1 METRMQSVTIPGI
14 PALNEN
20 VDWAHPSSETLHLLS
35 RRRSTP
41 IGLMGEPGPNPEE
54 VDALLKLAAR
64 VPDHGKLGPWRFIVM
79 EGESRLRA
87 GEKLAQ
93 IIAGDEDADD
103 ERLTFERTRFLRA
116 PLCIVVVSTAAPH
129 RKIPEWEQ
137 TLSAAAV
144 CFHLLLVAHA
154 AGYAG
159 AWLTEWPTYDERARE
174 ALGLVP
180 PERIAGFVY
189 LGTAT
194 ENISERIRPD
204 LEPRIS
210 RF

>member
-1 METRMQSVTIPGI
+1 METRMRSVTIPDI
-14 PALNEN
+14 PALNEPA
-20 VDWAHPSSETLHLLS
+20 DWARSSSETLMLLS

-41 IGLMGEPGPNPEE
+41 IGLMGEPGPDPED
-54 VDALLKLAAR
+54 VDVLLKLAAR
-64 VPDHGKLGPWRFIVM
+64 VPDHGKLGPWRFIVIAD
-79 EGESRLRA
+79 EGRQRA
-87 GEKLAQ
+87 GETLAKV
-93 IIAGDEDADD
+93 IAGDEGVNE
-103 ERLTFERTRFLRA
+103 ERLAVERARFLRA
-116 PLCIVVVSTAAPH
+116 PICVVVVSTAAPH

-144 CFHLLLVAHA
+144 CFNLLLVAHA

-174 ALGLVP
+174 ALGLAP
-180 PERIAGFVY
+180 QERIAGFVY

-194 ENISERIRPD
+194 ESLVERIRPD